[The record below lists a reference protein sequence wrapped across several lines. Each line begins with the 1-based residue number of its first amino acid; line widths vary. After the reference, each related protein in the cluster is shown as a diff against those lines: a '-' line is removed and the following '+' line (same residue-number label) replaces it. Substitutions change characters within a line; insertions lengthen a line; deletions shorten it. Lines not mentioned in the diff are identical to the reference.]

1 MKKMITVAIDAMGGD
16 YAPVSAIEGSI
27 DALAANKNVSIILV
41 GDSEAL
47 KKGLE
52 GQTYD
57 KDRLEIVHASQV
69 ITNDEHPM
77 MAVQRKRDA
86 SILVAMKLIK
96 EGRADAVISAGSTGA
111 MLLGCRKYVG
121 LIKGVERPALAPLIP
136 NVNGFSLLIDCGANV
151 DARPQSLVQF
161 AKMGSI
167 YMEHLMNVKSP
178 RVGLLNIGTEEYK
191 GNQLVRD
198 TFPLLK
204 DCKDINFIGSLEARD
219 VPFDKADVIV
229 CEAFAGNVVLKMY
242 EGVALAL
249 ISKIKETMM
258 SSAKGKIGGLL
269 IKKDLKNTLRVFDV
283 SEHGGAPMFGL
294 KGLVVKAHGNS
305 TRKEMRI
312 AVEQCVEFVE
322 QDIARLIEEA
332 LQPAAAEKEA

>member
-1 MKKMITVAIDAMGGD
+1 MSKMITVAIDAMGGD
-16 YAPVSAIEGSI
+16 FAPVSAIEGSV
-27 DALAANKNVSIILV
+27 DALAANKNVKIILV
-41 GDSEAL
+41 GDSDAL
-47 KKGLE
+47 SKGLE
-52 GQTYD
+52 GQNYD

-69 ITNDEHPM
+69 IANDEHPM
-77 MAVQRKRDA
+77 VAVQRKKDA

-96 EGRADAVISAGSTGA
+96 EGRADAMISAGSTGA

-121 LIKGVERPALAPLIP
+121 LIKGIERPALAPLIP
-136 NVNGFSLLIDCGANV
+136 NINGFSLLIDCGANV
-151 DARPQSLVQF
+151 DARPASLVKF

-167 YMEHLMNVKSP
+167 YMQHLMNIREP

-191 GNQLVRD
+191 GNQLVRE

-204 DCKDINFIGSLEARD
+204 ECGDINFTGSIEARD

-249 ISKIKETMM
+249 ISKIKDTMM
-258 SSAKGKIGGLL
+258 ASTKGKIGGLL

-312 AVEQCVEFVE
+312 AVEQCMEFVE
-322 QDIARLIEEA
+322 QDIAHLIEDA
-332 LQPAAAEKEA
+332 LNPEQEGKEA